1 MNSIGRFF
9 ISRLQGKRKEI
20 ARVLIFLSYIV
31 VLTLMAL
38 AFWPVLKVF
47 LFLAI
52 FFGLLLLIIVVFR
65 FI

>member
-1 MNSIGRFF
+1 MNSVGRIF

-20 ARVLIFLSYIV
+20 ARVLIFLSYIM

-47 LFLAI
+47 LFIAV

>member
-1 MNSIGRFF
+1 MNSIGRIF

-20 ARVLIFLSYIV
+20 ARALIFLSYIV

-47 LFLAI
+47 LFIAI
-52 FFGLLLLIIVVFR
+52 FFGLLLLIIVVFK

>member
-1 MNSIGRFF
+1 MNSIGRIF

-52 FFGLLLLIIVVFR
+52 FFGLLLLIIVVFK